1 MRTLAALVSGLG
13 YDSRVYRNRAGQ
25 RVPTDTLLLAFIVDV
40 IQRAVWAMTNRKP
53 DAYPT
58 SLADILLHGPKNS
71 GETVQAFDTP
81 EDFEAAWREGV
92 N

>member
-13 YDSRVYRNRAGQ
+13 LDSRVYRNQIGQ
-25 RVPTDTLLLAFIVDV
+25 RISTETLLLAHIADV
-40 IQRAVWAMTNRKP
+40 ARQVYWAITSRKR
-53 DAYPT
+53 DAFPA

-71 GETVQAFDTP
+71 GDAVQAFDTP
-81 EDFEAAWREGV
+81 EEFEAAWREGV

>member
-13 YDSRVYRNRAGQ
+13 RDSRVYRNQIDQGI
-25 RVPTDTLLLAFIVDV
+25 PTDTLLLAFIVDV
-40 IQRAVWAMTNRKP
+40 MQRAVWAMTNRKP
-53 DAYPT
+53 DAYPA

-71 GETVQAFDTP
+71 DETVQAFDTP
-81 EDFEAAWREGV
+81 EEFEAAWREGV

>member
-13 YDSRVYRNRAGQ
+13 YDARVYRNQIGQ
-25 RVPTDTLLLAFIVDV
+25 RISTDTLLLAHIVDAAR
-40 IQRAVWAMTNRKP
+40 QMVWAMTNRKQ
-53 DAYPT
+53 DAFPP
-58 SLADILLHGPKNS
+58 SLADILLHGPQNS

-81 EDFEAAWREGV
+81 EEFEAAWHEGV

>member
-13 YDSRVYRNRAGQ
+13 RDSRVYRNRTGQ
-25 RVPTDTLLLAFIVDV
+25 RVSTETLLLAFIADAAR
-40 IQRAVWAMTNRKP
+40 QTVWAMTSRKQDTFP
-53 DAYPT
+53 A
-58 SLADILLHGPKNS
+58 SLADVLLHGPETS

-81 EDFEAAWREGV
+81 EEFEAAWHEGV